1 MKHFLKLATIS
12 ALCFSLVACSQTP
25 SQGSEPLEGKT
36 MDNIEGK
43 TPDQVFSNVQWDL
56 TLKLLKDTR
65 EKGTNSLVSPLSVI
79 LAMSMATNCA
89 DGRTLEEIMT
99 SLFPNVTMDDWN
111 KYVYSYLQSLPDD
124 DGFKLHIADSIWMKS
139 DENFQGNQEFLDVC
153 KNYYQAEVMTAPV
166 DKTTVNDIN
175 NWVNEKTDG
184 MIPTLLKD
192 INADTILFII
202 NALCFDAAWEISFEK
217 NSTHDFNFFAE
228 NDITNVVEMMR
239 DTVYSYIETEH
250 ATGFVKSYKN
260 GYKFIALLPEE
271 GMDLDTFLASFTMK
285 DVRQLSL
292 VQNIKTKIGLP
303 KFKYDADYQLVDF
316 FKQYGIN
323 DAFDDDN
330 ADFSKLGTYT
340 DRNIKIS
347 SIIHKTHIEVD
358 EEGTKAAAATMISFE
373 KTSAVMEEN
382 FREVILNRPFVYFI
396 IDGNTNTP
404 VFAGTVANIQK

>member
-79 LAMSMATNCA
+79 LAMSMATNGA

-139 DENFQGNQEFLDVC
+139 DENFQVNQEFLDIC
-153 KNYYQAEVMTAPV
+153 KNYYQAEVMTAPF

-202 NALCFDAAWEISFEK
+202 NALCFDAEWEISFEK